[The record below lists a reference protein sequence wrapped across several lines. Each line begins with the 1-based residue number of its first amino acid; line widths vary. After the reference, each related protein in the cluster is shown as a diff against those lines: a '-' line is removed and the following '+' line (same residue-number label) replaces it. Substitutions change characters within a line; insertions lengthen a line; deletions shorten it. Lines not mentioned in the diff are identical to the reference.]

1 MALFEPQGVVFS
13 VGYGE
18 STFNEMCFLVM
29 FAVGTPTA
37 CILGSAPL
45 VQ

>member
-1 MALFEPQGVVFS
+1 MVT
-13 VGYGE
+13 YGE
-18 STFNEMCFLVM
+18 STFDEMCLLIM